1 MLVLVSTIYT
11 TPMGLGFH
19 EVHICGSICG
29 SARGD
34 GEERDSDVPAARI
47 CGSARSDGEE
57 RESDVPAAQKR
68 PNAGWGG

>member
-34 GEERDSDVPAARI
+34 GEER
-47 CGSARSDGEE
+47 
-57 RESDVPAAQKR
+57 ESDVPAAQKR